1 FAKRKEVVEGEPK
14 ETMLQS
20 MKAGLSYL
28 RLQSLIMTIIWISL
42 VINFL
47 FGAFQVGY
55 SFILIEK
62 MKMESTH
69 FGITEGAF
77 AVGMLLMSVYMSVR
91 REFKYPLLIGKW
103 GIVSMGIVMGTVAL
117 PLLVTFKYNGMFA
130 FYAVLMFCFG

>member
-1 FAKRKEVVEGEPK
+1 
-14 ETMLQS
+14 
-20 MKAGLSYL
+20 
-28 RLQSLIMTIIWISL
+28 IMTIIWISL

-91 REFKYPLLIGKW
+91 KEFKYPLLIGKW
-103 GIVSMGIVMGTVAL
+103 GIVSMGIVMGKVAL
-117 PLLVTFKYNGMFA
+117 PLLVTFKYNGMVD
-130 FYAVLMFCFG
+130 FYAVVMFCFGV